1 MSKVKIEQLRKR
13 FSQFEEKRKYYEW
26 KSNQPGK
33 LKRHEMWR
41 HEYLS
46 HPYLLGSPDSRIADR
61 FCNIF
66 KNAMELNSKGQISLI
81 SMEETDEHMINF
93 THMLEEYESRSG
105 SPPPSVVERARLPL
119 IKYFESGT
127 PSGVQLFEG
136 FKAPEKPVLVKY
148 GKREYLEPMF
158 KEGRIRLANAGL
170 YNDTNLIASIRD
182 DEISRTFI
190 IPTFAERLAGQ
201 TNIEFQGHRI
211 DFNDDDIT
219 LPLKFN
225 DYYLFSLCE
234 HIHYRM
240 PTDFEADAAIVI
252 NEPIKFT
259 QTLISKFLQSH
270 PNWRPLARKV
280 TYYDP
285 YQNYTKFKIPEMA
298 KHFGYAYQKE
308 FRIAL
313 LNPENGNFN
322 LEPLHLK
329 IGSMQDY
336 SNLLYL

>member
-170 YNDTNLIASIRD
+170 YNDTNLR
-182 DEISRTFI
+182 
-190 IPTFAERLAGQ
+190 P
-201 TNIEFQGHRI
+201 
-211 DFNDDDIT
+211 
-219 LPLKFN
+219 
-225 DYYLFSLCE
+225 
-234 HIHYRM
+234 
-240 PTDFEADAAIVI
+240 
-252 NEPIKFT
+252 
-259 QTLISKFLQSH
+259 ISK
-270 PNWRPLARKV
+270 
-280 TYYDP
+280 
-285 YQNYTKFKIPEMA
+285 
-298 KHFGYAYQKE
+298 
-308 FRIAL
+308 
-313 LNPENGNFN
+313 
-322 LEPLHLK
+322 LH
-329 IGSMQDY
+329 
-336 SNLLYL
+336 